1 MVYAVLEMV
10 DPRTSWA
17 GRGSDD
23 RKDNAVMCESNSKR
37 CPRCNVVKLFDDF
50 YLDRKRRDG
59 VSSWCA
65 DCSRTYARESF
76 RRRKGLKI
84 AQPRPC
90 GYCGYSFIPIYKTAK
105 WCSKKCNDA
114 MRGSGTPEG
123 SCRLYLVKCSRCDVV
138 LRLSRSRVGSGS

>member
-50 YLDRKRRDG
+50 YLDRK
-59 VSSWCA
+59 
-65 DCSRTYARESF
+65 
-76 RRRKGLKI
+76 
-84 AQPRPC
+84 
-90 GYCGYSFIPIYKTAK
+90 
-105 WCSKKCNDA
+105 
-114 MRGSGTPEG
+114 
-123 SCRLYLVKCSRCDVV
+123 
-138 LRLSRSRVGSGS
+138 